1 VTFLVQFKRFR
12 RGVPEVIRTLSL
24 STIDGAAALAF
35 TRSLAGTRHWPPR
48 TDALRVMDD
57 GGRTLLDWTVPVAP
71 RQSDTNSRALG
82 PAEPTSHEPRAV
94 PQ

>member
-24 STIDGAAALAF
+24 STIDGAAAMTFA
-35 TRSLAGTRHWPPR
+35 RSLAGTRHWPPR
-48 TDALRVMDD
+48 TNALRIMDD
-57 GGRTLLDWTVPVAP
+57 SGRTLLDWTVPVAASQP
-71 RQSDTNSRALG
+71 DTNSRAPG
-82 PAEPTSHEPRAV
+82 PAEPTSQELRAA

>member
-1 VTFLVQFKRFR
+1 MTFLVQFKRFR

-57 GGRTLLDWTVPVAP
+57 GGRTLLDWTVPVVP
-71 RQSDTNSRALG
+71 PQPDTNSRALV
-82 PAEPTSHEPRAV
+82 PAEPTGHEPRAS